1 MNDQTSEFAHPG
13 SATVHSPI
21 DSHPQPIALPRTIL
35 FVALILIAFI
45 GLLTLEIS
53 DSFVRHNGQIA
64 RSLFVLPVV
73 ILLLRGV
80 LTRRRW
86 AWRTTRIL
94 ALVAALLY
102 AVPSISVWL
111 FFPQIQT
118 GQRIWISAV
127 GAGLIVLAITAW
139 LALGRRPARAYFRV

>member
-1 MNDQTSEFAHPG
+1 MNADPHELTHPITP
-13 SATVHSPI
+13 APAVA
-21 DSHPQPIALPRTIL
+21 ALPRSIL

-45 GLLTLEIS
+45 GLLTLETS
-53 DSFVRHNGQIA
+53 DSLVRHNGQIA

-94 ALVAALLY
+94 ALLAAALY
-102 AVPSISVWL
+102 AVPSIGVW
-111 FFPQIQT
+111 FFFLKIQI
-118 GQRIWISAV
+118 GQRLWLSGVGATLISLAISAY
-127 GAGLIVLAITAW
+127 
-139 LALGRRPARAYFRV
+139 LALGRRPARAYFRI